1 MSIGPVKE
9 YTTYFDLEVP
19 TFDFPAWHTY
29 YERNLKTID
38 GIMYLMSGST
48 SLKGVWKNSVE
59 YDIGDRV
66 VDIVGAEAYECFFKH
81 TSAKA
86 PATFEEDRI
95 AHPTYWM
102 GVDFIQSLMGTSNS
116 AVAIGLG
123 VKTFAT
129 QSGRVFAPGAKLT
142 IASSANPTV
151 DYMYGAVV
159 DYTGAVLTVNVEVVA
174 GSGTHSDWW
183 IAVSGVRGPQGVI
196 GPMGIQ
202 GPQGEVGPEGP
213 DGPTGPQGIIPEA
226 PTDGGIYGRKGSN
239 ATWTLVTAVNS
250 GTLPNTPAGGISA
263 TNVQAAINELDTE
276 KVAKAGGA
284 AAVMTGNLTLPA
296 ANPTVAT
303 DAAHKGYVDTQ
314 IGVINA
320 SLTNKPDKSYVD
332 TQDALK
338 VSLAGDTMTG
348 PLNFSGSSHW
358 AIGGPGAGSWY
369 NTTQFTDRFYVGTEV
384 NTDNYRIYST
394 GAGNMLSF
402 NGANGVAT
410 FSSDAIVNGNLRTSG
425 SVAVG
430 SAVTTGLYGDGA
442 NVAIRGYAGGSVFIQ
457 YANGAAH
464 YAQFWNGGSRIFGT
478 LSVDSVLY
486 TPTIDCSGNIWAK
499 GGHLYLSPQGHDLY
513 WDGGNYI
520 FPHGH
525 LFSPAGRLWGTND
538 FSPSNFITNG
548 SSPGF
553 YSIEGIYHIDFKY
566 PGHEWEDYCTRLI
579 VGPDH
584 NFTIDTPS
592 CRTPTEFSA
601 PTVWTGSGYR
611 CNTGGS
617 WGSYVFAINWPGGGF
632 YINNTYVGAVVVSDY
647 RAKKDVRLLPSMWD
661 RVKMLK
667 PVSYQHREYT
677 PSHLAETAKNTGKP
691 FVEADG
697 IERWGFAAHELQDI
711 LVEGAATGR
720 KDQAKVLQSPNPMVV
735 IAALT
740 KALQEA
746 MERIETLEATYA
758 DAR

>member
-66 VDIVGAEAYECFFKH
+66 VDIVGAEAYECFVQH
-81 TSAKA
+81 TSAPA
-86 PATFEEDRI
+86 PTTFEQDRL
-95 AHPTYWM
+95 APGHSTYWM
-102 GVDFIQSLMGTSNS
+102 GVDFIQSLMGTSDS

-123 VKTFAT
+123 TKVFGT
-129 QSGRVFAPGAKLT
+129 QSGRVFAPGAKMT
-142 IASSANPTV
+142 IASSASPTV
-151 DYMYGAVV
+151 NWMWGSVIDYDGSI
-159 DYTGAVLTVNVEVVA
+159 LTVNVEVIG
-174 GSGTHSDWW
+174 GSGTYEDWW
-183 IAVSGVRGPQGVI
+183 IAVSGVRGPQGEI
-196 GPMGIQ
+196 GPMGVQ

-213 DGPTGPQGIIPEA
+213 DGPKGDQGIIPEA

-276 KVAKAGGA
+276 KLSKTGGT
-284 AAVMTGNLTLPA
+284 MTGAITLLA
-296 ANPTVAT
+296 ANPTAAT
-303 DAAHKGYVDTQ
+303 DASHKGYVDTQ
-314 IGVINA
+314 IGTLNA
-320 SLTNKPDKSYVD
+320 SLINKPDKSYVD

-338 VSLAGDTMTG
+338 VNLTGDTMTG

-358 AIGGPGAGSWY
+358 AVGGPGAGSWF
-369 NTTQFTDRFYVGTEV
+369 NTSTIVDRFYLGTQSG
-384 NTDNYRIYST
+384 TDEFRIYST
-394 GAGNMLSF
+394 GASNMLSL
-402 NGANGVAT
+402 NGTNGDAT
-410 FSSDAIVNGNLRTSG
+410 FARDAIVNGNVRTSG

-430 SAVTTGLYGDGA
+430 AAVTSGLYGDGA
-442 NVAIRGYAGGSVFIQ
+442 GLALRAFGAGTIYMQ
-457 YANGAAH
+457 HANGAAH
-464 YAQFWNGGSRIFGT
+464 YATFSYGSSRIYGS
-478 LSVDSVLY
+478 LGVDANMDANQVISASNV
-486 TPTIDCSGNIWAK
+486 WAK
-499 GGHLYLSPQGHDLY
+499 SGVVYLSAAGHYLL
-513 WDGGNYI
+513 WDGGSYQ

-525 LFSPAGRLWGTND
+525 LYSPAGRLWGTND
-538 FSPSNFITNG
+538 FNPANYITNG
-548 SSPGF
+548 SSPSF
-553 YSIEGIYHIDFKY
+553 YSIEGIYHIDMKV
-566 PGHEWEDYCTRLI
+566 PGHEWEDYCARII
-579 VGPDH
+579 VYGDH
-584 NFTIDTPS
+584 TLNFQCPS
-592 CRTPTEFSA
+592 VRTDTEFSA

-611 CNTGGS
+611 CNAGGS

-632 YINNTYVGAVVVSDY
+632 YINNTYVGQIVVSDY
-647 RAKKDVRLLPSMWD
+647 RAKKDVRPLPSMWD